1 VFHEAKIPYGSLDID
16 ALNLSNAELS
26 ILFPKEE
33 VNVFWTKLKA
43 KRRDKQNEN
52 VGNMAGKGFEEQS
65 IIF

>member
-1 VFHEAKIPYGSLDID
+1 
-16 ALNLSNAELS
+16 LSNAKLS
-26 ILFPKEE
+26 VLFPKEE